1 MRNIEKAGFSLASI
15 LLEISPQVLPIAF
28 EKAGKRDSFRER
40 WGGAR
45 RRFHHRWRE
54 IMPQNSRIEI
64 I

>member
-40 WGGAR
+40 WGGHVADST
-45 RRFHHRWRE
+45 
-54 IMPQNSRIEI
+54 IDGGK
-64 I
+64 